1 MRFVLVDDIETH
13 HQVLSSKL
21 ETTCRKLEIPC
32 EIVLTTTRW
41 EDAADYAGKDQQDTV
56 YFLDI
61 ELSDEINGID
71 LCRRIRE
78 KNPSA
83 LIVYVS
89 AYQQYALLCCQ
100 SHAFDFLLKPW
111 TDQQLAD
118 CLRAIRLELVQ
129 RRSEPALQV
138 TLGTRL
144 LRLPY
149 AQVLYFSK
157 DRMSLTAHFTDGHQL
172 AWRETAEDLLKR
184 LPDGQFIR
192 THKSYIVSLRHIREL
207 RWAEDRVVLDDGT
220 ELPISRRRE
229 TVLKGMLSAQQ
240 SGGKE
245 RC

>member
-1 MRFVLVDDIETH
+1 MKEKPYILVVDDDPNIARL
-13 HQVLSSKL
+13 VALYL
-21 ETTCRKLEIPC
+21 EKENYEVRTVGRGDDAVNEFTRLPPDLILLDVMLPGMDGFEI
-32 EIVLTTTRW
+32 
-41 EDAADYAGKDQQDTV
+41 
-56 YFLDI
+56 
-61 ELSDEINGID
+61 
-71 LCRRIRE
+71 CRRIRE

-157 DRMSLTAHFTDGHQL
+157 DHMSLTAHFTDGHQL